1 MKIGLFTDQ
10 YYPNVS
16 GVVTSIK
23 MLYEG
28 LEAMGHE
35 CYIFT
40 SFEKSEGNGI
50 EELKSKRVIN
60 LHGIR
65 YPFKAVRNYRFS
77 FGYRKSI
84 KIIAKYDLDIIHV
97 HTEYN
102 IAKIAIR
109 ASKKLGIPIVH
120 TLHTSW
126 KDYINYLFPVLDKVM
141 HNHLLSLERKWFT
154 EPISKASVFD
164 IVPTKKILG
173 DLHLYGMSN
182 EVKIVPTG
190 IDIEKFKKDNIDKNN
205 LEGLKKSLG
214 LENKLV
220 FGFIGRT
227 SHEKNIELILEA
239 YAKAFSDND
248 AVRLLI
254 VGGGPSLDNL
264 KKLASSLNILDKIV
278 FTDLVSWEDIPVYY
292 HLLDVF
298 VNASETETQGLTY
311 IEALASDVVL
321 LVREDECLEDVLI
334 DGYNGLYFK
343 SQEELSIKM
352 SYLYNNN
359 QEIDRMRENTSKS
372 ISEYSKENYSKK
384 INDIYFEAISIYKSK
399 QIKK

>member
-40 SFEKSEGNGI
+40 SFEKKDAFNNV
-50 EELKSKRVIN
+50 ELKSKRVIN

-77 FGYRKSI
+77 FGYRKNI
-84 KIIAKYDLDIIHV
+84 KEIAKYNLDIIHV

-102 IAKIAIR
+102 IAKIAIK

-126 KDYINYLFPVLDKVM
+126 KDYINYLFPVLDKVIHKQLM
-141 HNHLLSLERKWFT
+141 QLERKWFT
-154 EPISKASVFD
+154 EPISKAAIFD

-190 IDIEKFKKDNIDKNN
+190 IDIDKFKIENINIDRLN
-205 LEGLKKSLG
+205 ELKTKLG
-214 LENKLV
+214 LNDKFV

-227 SHEKNIELILEA
+227 SHEKNIGLILDAYKEA
-239 YAKAFSDND
+239 FKDKD
-248 AVRLLI
+248 DVRLLI
-254 VGGGPSLDNL
+254 VGGGPSLTNL
-264 KKLASSLNILDKIV
+264 KKKALDLGILNQLV
-278 FTDLVSWEDIPVYY
+278 FTDLVSWEEIPSYY

-311 IEALASDVVL
+311 IEALASNVVL
-321 LVREDECLEDVLI
+321 LARQDECLEDVLV
-334 DGYNGLYFK
+334 DNYNGLYFTDLE
-343 SQEELSIKM
+343 SLTEKM
-352 SYLYNNN
+352 NYLYAN
-359 QEIDRMRENTSKS
+359 QLDVIRLKENTFKS
-372 ISEYSKENYSKK
+372 VEAYSKENYSKS
-384 INDIYFEAISIYKSK
+384 INAIYLEALDIY
-399 QIKK
+399 KKRNKI